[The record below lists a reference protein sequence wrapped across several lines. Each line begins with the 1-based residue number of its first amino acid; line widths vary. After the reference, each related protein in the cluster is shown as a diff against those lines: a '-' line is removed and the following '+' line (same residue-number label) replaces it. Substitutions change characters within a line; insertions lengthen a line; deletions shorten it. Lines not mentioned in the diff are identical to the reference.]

1 MNSFPGTGSFTRPSD
16 KVHVGQTLL
25 EVLKDRYVDEE
36 KSATELYLG
45 QSKIK
50 VDIYDFDR
58 VKATQKYGLFN
69 CVYAPLPRR
78 YGSLANPHS
87 TAT

>member
-45 QSKIK
+45 HSKIK
-50 VDIYDFDR
+50 VDVYDFDR
-58 VKATQKYGLFN
+58 VKATQKYGSSIAYTFLAKMLWFN
-69 CVYAPLPRR
+69 C
-78 YGSLANPHS
+78 
-87 TAT
+87 